1 VSVVTVVPVVS
12 IVDGDIIVLESVV
25 TVVEESVE
33 VVESASCYMLVKIA
47 AIAKIENNFF
57 IVD

>member
-33 VVESASCYMLVKIA
+33 VVESASLLHAVKIA